1 MIGTYLFHIGS
12 FGVPTMGVCVLVGA
26 ILAVFISWLLRKKS
40 ALDWNGE
47 VVDAIILAVLLGFV
61 GMKILYWIVTP
72 GLFKTAF
79 AHGFFSG
86 IWSLLTEGMVWGFKQ
101 MVEATTANVINTRL
115 LKNDR
120 DVYRTLNEMEKR
132 TNRYERILG
141 IQACKE
147 ICA

>member
-1 MIGTYLFHIGS
+1 M
-12 FGVPTMGVCVLVGA
+12 CELVA
-26 ILAVFISWLLRKKS
+26 RLHQVSK
-40 ALDWNGE
+40 ALD
-47 VVDAIILAVLLGFV
+47 
-61 GMKILYWIVTP
+61 
-72 GLFKTAF
+72 GLQP
-79 AHGFFSG
+79 
-86 IWSLLTEGMVWGFKQ
+86 LDMLTEGMIWGFKQ

>member
-1 MIGTYLFHIGS
+1 MFRGA
-12 FGVPTMGVCVLVGA
+12 LVGIQPRREQDRRLCELVA
-26 ILAVFISWLLRKKS
+26 RLHQVSK
-40 ALDWNGE
+40 ALD
-47 VVDAIILAVLLGFV
+47 
-61 GMKILYWIVTP
+61 
-72 GLFKTAF
+72 GLQP
-79 AHGFFSG
+79 
-86 IWSLLTEGMVWGFKQ
+86 LDMLTEGMIWGFKQ

-132 TNRYERILG
+132 TGRYERILG

>member
-1 MIGTYLFHIGS
+1 MFRGA
-12 FGVPTMGVCVLVGA
+12 LVGIQPRREQDRRMCELVA
-26 ILAVFISWLLRKKS
+26 RLHQVSK
-40 ALDWNGE
+40 ALD
-47 VVDAIILAVLLGFV
+47 
-61 GMKILYWIVTP
+61 
-72 GLFKTAF
+72 GLQPLDMF
-79 AHGFFSG
+79 
-86 IWSLLTEGMVWGFKQ
+86 TEGMIWGFKQ

>member
-1 MIGTYLFHIGS
+1 MKPFRSFHFPPLHQVS
-12 FGVPTMGVCVLVGA
+12 
-26 ILAVFISWLLRKKS
+26 K
-40 ALDWNGE
+40 ALD
-47 VVDAIILAVLLGFV
+47 
-61 GMKILYWIVTP
+61 
-72 GLFKTAF
+72 GLQP
-79 AHGFFSG
+79 
-86 IWSLLTEGMVWGFKQ
+86 LDMLTEGMIWGFKQ